1 MKRDHKPQPRRV
13 RQRTADLRRRI
24 QALDYVSSGTLHA
37 RSRPCGKPNC
47 RCATDP
53 DAWHGPYHDW
63 TRRKNGRLV
72 HKSVTDE
79 QARLIRRA
87 IANRR
92 AIDRLLAQWEDET
105 VLEILGPDRVTD

>member
-1 MKRDHKPQPRRV
+1 MKHHHQPVLRRL

-24 QALDYVSSGTLHA
+24 LAMDFVSSGTLHS

-47 RCATDP
+47 RCASDP

-63 TRRKNGRLV
+63 TRRKQGRLV
-72 HKSVTDE
+72 HSAVTDD

-92 AIDRLLAQWEDET
+92 EIDRILAQWEDET
-105 VLEILGPDRVTD
+105 VLEILGPDRLTD

>member
-1 MKRDHKPQPRRV
+1 MTRDHKPVLRRL
-13 RQRTADLRRRI
+13 RQRTAALRRRL
-24 QALDYVSSGTLHA
+24 AAMDYVSSGTLHS
-37 RSRPCGKPNC
+37 RSRACGKPNC
-47 RCATDP
+47 RCAHDP
-53 DAWHGPYHDW
+53 EAWHGPYHDW

-72 HKSVTDE
+72 HSAVTDD

-105 VLEILGPDRVTD
+105 VSEILGRDRVTD